1 MDPLSG
7 KMKQTVFFDI
17 GGVLI
22 DIHPERTLQYLSD
35 CTDVSVEEVRKRFP
49 IEAHD
54 KYEKGLLSD
63 HDWFLAVK
71 ESLPQPCCLKESD
84 FRRAWKLLLGK
95 EKGTVKILKY
105 LKDNLSIW
113 LLSNTNSMHIRE
125 EIDKR
130 YAFPH
135 LVDGAVYSFDVG
147 LRKPDKEIY
156 LTATHLANSRPENSI
171 FIDDME
177 SNVLAAIEVGFT
189 GIHFKS
195 FQQLEQDLEKLGLIK
210 KENIIQ

>member
-1 MDPLSG
+1 
-7 KMKQTVFFDI
+7 
-17 GGVLI
+17 
-22 DIHPERTLQYLSD
+22 
-35 CTDVSVEEVRKRFP
+35 
-49 IEAHD
+49 
-54 KYEKGLLSD
+54 
-63 HDWFLAVK
+63 
-71 ESLPQPCCLKESD
+71 
-84 FRRAWKLLLGK
+84 
-95 EKGTVKILKY
+95 
-105 LKDNLSIW
+105 
-113 LLSNTNSMHIRE
+113 
-125 EIDKR
+125 

-210 KENIIQ
+210 KENII